1 MEAGL
6 TFTSIF
12 MDLHTFG
19 TSLDRA
25 CCLNAIAVC
34 PAVHGQAARR
44 AMGTAVVRVIAFA
57 GIVIGM
63 KPSLAG
69 AHAAFAALARAIRPA
84 RDFIGTDGIM
94 AATVLGIIS
103 FAALFERMQ
112 PCGAGIGNTCLVDA
126 CSGFPAFHLI
136 GTFYSVFAT
145 VVRTVFL
152 ADYIIVVFIGF
163 AVCGAAAAIKAC
175 FGFFTCNKIF
185 AVFIC
190 AAVCV

>member
-1 MEAGL
+1 
-6 TFTSIF
+6 
-12 MDLHTFG
+12 
-19 TSLDRA
+19 
-25 CCLNAIAVC
+25 
-34 PAVHGQAARR
+34 
-44 AMGTAVVRVIAFA
+44 MGTAVVRVIAFA

-103 FAALFERMQ
+103 FAAFFKRMQ
-112 PCGAGIGNTCLVDA
+112 PGSACIGNACFIYT

-136 GTFYSVFAT
+136 GTFYPMLAT
-145 VVRTVFL
+145 VVRAVFL
-152 ADYIIVVFIGF
+152 ADHVVMMFIGF
-163 AVCGAAAAIKAC
+163 AVCGAAAAVKAC
-175 FGFFTCNKIF
+175 FGIFTCNKIF

-190 AAVCV
+190 AAELVGCLRVNACAATAHIAFGFTCRFFAVVVTSNDAQEGGDG